1 MELKLNFIAVNKVI
15 KDKRGQLLAEPEMI
29 RLDEIKSFREWHKTD
44 DEKIA
49 FKEDFTIVYM
59 RDKNAD
65 GKIEVK
71 PIKILEK
78 QSSFA
83 ERVGTIQFGFK
94 GEVKV
99 HS

>member
-1 MELKLNFIAVNKVI
+1 MELNFIAVNKVI
-15 KDKRGQLLAEPEMI
+15 KNSRGQLSAEPEMI
-29 RLDEIKSFREWHKTD
+29 RLDEIKSFREWHKSD

-49 FKEDFTIVYM
+49 FKEDFTVVYM
-59 RDKNAD
+59 RDKNSK
-65 GKIEVK
+65 GEIEVK

-78 QSSFA
+78 HSNFA
-83 ERVGTIQFGFK
+83 ERVGTIKFGFK